1 MTVAPAEES
10 LWRHRDFRRYWHAQA
25 VDVTGN
31 SITSVAIPLIAVV
44 VLHAT
49 VMEAALLSFAEKLP
63 PLLVALPAGAL
74 ADRHRKRPIT
84 IGAAL
89 VNAAAFAT
97 IPVAEAAG
105 HLTLGHLYVVA
116 LVGSTA
122 TVFGSIARI
131 SYLPAL
137 LPPGQLLEANSKL
150 GGVSSLSD
158 SAGAQLG
165 GALVGVLGAT
175 RAIYV
180 DVVSY
185 VACAVLLGR
194 IRTPEPASAPRREGS
209 THRKEIAEGVRY
221 VVSHP
226 TICPLLLTGTAFS
239 AAFAFLNTLWALF
252 LLRDLHF
259 SALALGTAMSVAG
272 LGGLFGALLVRNV
285 VARWG
290 PARVMLTALAAMPIT
305 ELPLLLASPGL
316 PGQIAITAGLF
327 LQMACAIAQG
337 STQRSIRQSVCAPAM
352 QGRMMATGQWIT
364 FGSRPLAA
372 LLAGAS
378 GTWIGLRPTLTLG
391 TLALTIPFLVL
402 FTSSLRSMHEVP
414 TAPATA
420 LGKEA

>member
-1 MTVAPAEES
+1 MRGAPGEGS

-25 VDVTGN
+25 VDVTG
-31 SITSVAIPLIAVV
+31 SSVTSVAIPLIAMV
-44 VLHAT
+44 VLHAS

-63 PLLVALPAGAL
+63 PLLVALPAGAM

-105 HLTLGHLYVVA
+105 HLTLGHLYAVA

-122 TVFGSIARI
+122 TVFGSIARN

-137 LPPGQLLEANSKL
+137 LSPGQLLEANSKL

-175 RAIYV
+175 RALYV
-180 DVVSY
+180 DVASY
-185 VACAVLLGR
+185 LVCAVLLGR
-194 IRTPEPASAPRREGS
+194 IRTPEPNSTPPGEGS
-209 THRKEIAEGVRY
+209 THRKEIAEGVLY
-221 VVSHP
+221 VLSHP
-226 TICPLLLTGTAFS
+226 TIRPLLLTGTAFS
-239 AAFAFLNTLWALF
+239 AAFAFLNTLWALY
-252 LLRDLHF
+252 LLRELHF
-259 SALALGTAMSVAG
+259 TALALGTSMSVAG
-272 LGGLFGALLVRNV
+272 LGGLCGALLVRKV

-290 PARVMLTALAAMPIT
+290 PARVMLAALATLPIT
-305 ELPLLLASPGL
+305 ELPLLLASPGR

-327 LQMACAIAQG
+327 LQMACAITQG
-337 STQRSIRQSVCAPAM
+337 STQRSIRQAVCSPTM

-372 LLAGAS
+372 LLAGAC
-378 GTWIGLRPTLTLG
+378 GTLLGLWNTLALG
-391 TLALTIPFLVL
+391 TLALALPFLVL
-402 FTSSLRSMHEVP
+402 AASPLRSMHEVP
-414 TAPATA
+414 TAPVAT
-420 LGKEA
+420 